1 MRYQL
6 IPIRKTFTE
15 KQIRVGEDV
24 EKLEPFCIVSENV
37 KWCSNHGS
45 SMAAP
50 QNLNKV
56 PQLGIH
62 TKELKAWAQ
71 RDICIPILITVLF
84 AIAKRWKQPKCP
96 IKDEWINKMCYI
108 HQQWNVIQP

>member
-1 MRYQL
+1 MKRCSDGSISLIIRKIQMKATMRYQL

-15 KQIRVGEDV
+15 KQTRVGEDV

-56 PQLGIH
+56 P
-62 TKELKAWAQ
+62 
-71 RDICIPILITVLF
+71 
-84 AIAKRWKQPKCP
+84 KCHFWVYTQ
-96 IKDEWINKMCYI
+96 KN
-108 HQQWNVIQP
+108 